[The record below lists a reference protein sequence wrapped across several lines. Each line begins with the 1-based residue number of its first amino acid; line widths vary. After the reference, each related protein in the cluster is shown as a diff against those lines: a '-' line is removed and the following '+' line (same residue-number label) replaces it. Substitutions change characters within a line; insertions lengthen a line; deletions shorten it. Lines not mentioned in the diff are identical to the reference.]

1 MTDLRT
7 TGGECKDDIAK
18 LCSTVPHTKG
28 MLAKC
33 LEQNHDQLSEGCK
46 ALSTK
51 ARSAAAASAAA
62 PAAAATGAAASAPAG
77 APAPASAAP
86 AAKPPAPA
94 PDAGKR

>member
-1 MTDLRT
+1 MTELRT
-7 TGGECKDDIAK
+7 TGGECKDDIAR

-28 MLAKC
+28 LLAKC

-51 ARSAAAASAAA
+51 ARSAAAGSATA
-62 PAAAATGAAASAPAG
+62 PAAAATG

-86 AAKPPAPA
+86 AAKPAAPA

>member
-1 MTDLRT
+1 MTELRT

-28 MLAKC
+28 LLAKC

-51 ARSAAAASAAA
+51 ARSAAAASATA
-62 PAAAATGAAASAPAG
+62 PAAAATGAA
-77 APAPASAAP
+77 APASAAP